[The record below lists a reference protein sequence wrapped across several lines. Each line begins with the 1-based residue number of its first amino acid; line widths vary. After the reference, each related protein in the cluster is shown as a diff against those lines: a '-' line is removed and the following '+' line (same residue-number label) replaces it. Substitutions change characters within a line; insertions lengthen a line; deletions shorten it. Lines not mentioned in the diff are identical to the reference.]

1 VLRTVADPASRE
13 LPPAALIP
21 LSQDGTPALRRVVT
35 EVLRRP
41 RQIGALFGLARETRQ
56 ALSALAGP
64 ARALR
69 LAFTAA

>member
-1 VLRTVADPASRE
+1 MLRTIADPARRE

-21 LSQDGTPALRRVVT
+21 LAEDGTPAFSRVVA

-41 RQIGALFGLARETRQ
+41 HQIAALFGLARETRQ
-56 ALSALAGP
+56 ALMALAGP

-69 LAFTAA
+69 LAFHTL